1 MASVYF
7 TPETFRFL
15 RGLKKNNDRE
25 WFEAR
30 RDIYERA
37 IRQPMLAFIEDVNA
51 KLESFA
57 PDHIRP
63 ANKIAMRIYRDT
75 RFSKNKLPY
84 KTHIPAWWAHRGM
97 VKGSCGG
104 YYLHINPNEVL
115 VAAGVYLPDRDPL
128 LRIRTWMADNHAA
141 YRKLLKRA
149 TSTSGFVAGNEG
161 ALTRMPKGFPA
172 DHPADDL
179 LRQKS
184 WEVSVSLPAELATS
198 PQLLVEVVKRMKSA
212 APLVDVLN
220 SAILGNEE
228 ERERVVRRP
237 MF

>member
-1 MASVYF
+1 MATYF
-7 TPETFRFL
+7 TPETTRFL

-37 IRQPMLAFIEDVNA
+37 VRQPMLAFIEDINA

-84 KTHIPAWWAHRGM
+84 KTQIPAWWAHRGM
-97 VKGSCGG
+97 VKGSCAG
-104 YYLHINPNEVL
+104 YYLHVNPNEVL

-128 LRIRTWMADNHAA
+128 LRIRTWMVDNHVA
-141 YRKLLKRA
+141 YRKVLKR
-149 TSTSGFVAGNEG
+149 TLSITGFTAGNEG

-184 WEVSVSLPAELATS
+184 WEVSVSLPADLATS
-198 PQLLVEVVKRMKSA
+198 PQLLSEVVKRMKAA

-220 SAILGNEE
+220 SAIRGEAE
-228 ERERVVRRP
+228 ERDRTIRRP

>member
-1 MASVYF
+1 MPSTYF
-7 TPETFRFL
+7 TPETIKFL

-37 IRQPMLAFIEDVNA
+37 VRQPMLAFIEDINA
-51 KLESFA
+51 KLVTFA

-75 RFSKNKLPY
+75 RFSKNKMPY
-84 KTHIPAWWAHRGM
+84 KTRIPAWWAQRGM

-104 YYLHINPNEVL
+104 YYMHIDPNEVL
-115 VAAGVYLPDRDPL
+115 VAAGVYMPEREQL

-141 YRKLLKRA
+141 YRKLLKRV
-149 TSTSGFVAGNEG
+149 TSSTGFISGNEG

-198 PQLLVEVVKRMKSA
+198 PQLLSEVMKRMKAA

>member
-1 MASVYF
+1 MATYF
-7 TPETFRFL
+7 TPETIKFL

-37 IRQPMLAFIEDVNA
+37 VRQPMLTFIEDINA
-51 KLESFA
+51 KLIHFA
-57 PDHIRP
+57 PDHVRP
-63 ANKIAMRIYRDT
+63 ANKIAMRIYRDI
-75 RFSKNKLPY
+75 RLSKNKMPY
-84 KTHIPAWWAHRGM
+84 KTRIPAWWSHRNM

-104 YYLHINPNEVL
+104 YYLHIDPNEVL
-115 VAAGVYLPDRDPL
+115 VAAGVYMPERDPL
-128 LRIRTWMADNHAA
+128 LRIRTWMADNHVA

-149 TSTSGFVAGNEG
+149 MSGTGFVPGNEG

-198 PQLLVEVVKRMKSA
+198 PQLLSEVVKRIKA
-212 APLVDVLN
+212 ATPLVDALN
-220 SAILGNEE
+220 GAILGSEE

>member
-1 MASVYF
+1 MASTYF
-7 TPETFRFL
+7 TPETFKFL

-30 RDIYERA
+30 RDMYERA
-37 IRQPMLAFIEDVNA
+37 IRQPMLAFIEDINA
-51 KLESFA
+51 KLVTFA

-84 KTHIPAWWAHRGM
+84 KTQIPAWWSRRGLE
-97 VKGSCGG
+97 KTSGGG
-104 YYLHINPNEVL
+104 YYLHVNPNEVL
-115 VAAGVYLPDRDPL
+115 IAGGVYMPERDQL
-128 LRIRTWMADNHAA
+128 LRIRTWMADNHSA

-149 TSTSGFVAGNEG
+149 MSTSGLSLSNDE

-179 LRQKS
+179 LRAKN
-184 WEVSVSLPAELATS
+184 WGVSVSLPAELATS
-198 PQLLVEVVKRMKSA
+198 PQLLSEIIKRMKAA
-212 APLVDVLN
+212 APLVDALN
-220 SAILGNEE
+220 NAILGSEE